1 MLFFRYWREG
11 RRLSVTL
18 QNIRFWQN
26 GRNALL
32 LAVENQNFPR
42 KEQAMSTS
50 VPDSPPAEGRRWT
63 DLFCEARIWKYI
75 FNFYLL
81 ASLFLG

>member
-11 RRLSVTL
+11 QGLSVTL

-26 GRNALL
+26 DRKALL

-42 KEQAMSTS
+42 KEQAKSRGTSLRAASAGAPSTS
-50 VPDSPPAEGRRWT
+50 
-63 DLFCEARIWKYI
+63 LFCEAL
-75 FNFYLL
+75 N
-81 ASLFLG
+81 S

>member
-50 VPDSPPAEGRRWT
+50 VPD
-63 DLFCEARIWKYI
+63 
-75 FNFYLL
+75 
-81 ASLFLG
+81 